1 MKESLEIEEKE
12 KKMKEDN
19 KKEIERKRKQEIR
32 VTIESG
38 RRSKKS
44 RRS

>member
-1 MKESLEIEEKE
+1 
-12 KKMKEDN
+12 MKEDN
-19 KKEIERKRKQEIR
+19 KKEIERKRKHEIR